1 MTTIYFDYIYIL
13 CVCSSCEAILKGKR
27 FGSVMDPWLV
37 THRVVHLFKKPV
49 EELSKSGL
57 VPTPAL
63 NPGESKG
70 EGLSFQKV
78 R

>member
-1 MTTIYFDYIYIL
+1 
-13 CVCSSCEAILKGKR
+13 
-27 FGSVMDPWLV
+27 MDPWLV